1 MLSPSET
8 AAVEK
13 PKTSN
18 NKSNTAS
25 IGQRIIHATMR
36 LCFVSNFTVARERAE
51 RSKKMIAE
59 AIAAD
64 ETFQEQLVLNDDL
77 IWASGVGTTGD
88 PVDINAR
95 LDRNRIETLKL
106 LVAISSISISIL
118 FKYSGFVRLLSI

>member
-1 MLSPSET
+1 MFYPIL
-8 AAVEK
+8 
-13 PKTSN
+13 
-18 NKSNTAS
+18 
-25 IGQRIIHATMR
+25 Q
-36 LCFVSNFTVARERAE
+36 LRERAE

-59 AIAAD
+59 AIAD

-106 LVAISSISISIL
+106 LVSCFSIFYIVNHINMYQE
-118 FKYSGFVRLLSI
+118 KIHGY